1 MAEVCIMKERLDLF
15 DSKSPTSTVQ
25 IEALEL
31 CPTWSKPLFTCLWSV
46 LTTVYAQ
53 MCLKPIPYCQM
64 EYQENVARQLHS
76 DSQTCITKGRGAKH
90 DINEICY
97 QTDSKYQHRTL
108 F

>member
-1 MAEVCIMKERLDLF
+1 MPNLVK
-15 DSKSPTSTVQ
+15 T
-25 IEALEL
+25 
-31 CPTWSKPLFTCLWSV
+31 PLHLPPQCTHNCLRSDV
-46 LTTVYAQ
+46 
-53 MCLKPIPYCQM
+53 LKPIPYCQM

-97 QTDSKYQHRTL
+97 QIDSKHQHRTL